1 MRLPYLSALP
11 DIRVNHERQFHHISI
26 DFCGRV
32 FRRYGSKDEEIIHSI
47 DYLYIGI
54 LHFQLVPDLSVI

>member
-32 FRRYGSKDEEIIHSI
+32 FRRLVSKDEVIIHSI
-47 DYLYIGI
+47 DYLCIRI
-54 LHFQLVPDLSVI
+54 LHLELVPDLSVI